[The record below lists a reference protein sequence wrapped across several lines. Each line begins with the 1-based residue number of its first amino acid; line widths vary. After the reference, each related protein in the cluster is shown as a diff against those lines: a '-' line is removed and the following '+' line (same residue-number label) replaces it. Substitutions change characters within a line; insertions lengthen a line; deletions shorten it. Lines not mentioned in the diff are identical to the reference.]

1 MFVYLRRPYSPY
13 TLVQI
18 TFLKIIVLLGEISW
32 IREFQLYYSIISS
45 EDRIYIREF
54 QSYYSLISSE
64 DRIYIREFQSYYSI
78 ISSEDRI
85 YIWEFQLYYLIISSE
100 DKIYIREFNS
110 FNAKID
116 YFVFIIILNFLFSL
130 NLFGDFFIFFK
141 CRLFNNNSRK
151 YAKNLCE

>member
-54 QSYYSLISSE
+54 QSYYS
-64 DRIYIREFQSYYSI
+64 I

-85 YIWEFQLYYLIISSE
+85 YIWEFQLYYSIISSE
-100 DKIYIREFNS
+100 DKIYIRE